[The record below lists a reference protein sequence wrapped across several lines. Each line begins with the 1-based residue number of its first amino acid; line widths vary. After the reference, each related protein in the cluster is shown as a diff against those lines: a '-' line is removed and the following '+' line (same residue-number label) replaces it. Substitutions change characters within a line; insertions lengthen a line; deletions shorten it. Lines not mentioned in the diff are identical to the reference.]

1 MNSTNIVFKSSD
13 DDVIVSLFLP
23 SVTSSEYFLSMLNF
37 FVKKINDN
45 NINEL
50 LNNQRKDWEYIVSK
64 LVSSILSEFDAQ
76 FIYKLPNENLH
87 VDFNVEIKAQHSY
100 FNLNQSLDSV
110 INISFESKN
119 EKDICFSGDFSSLQ
133 NFVDVKF
140 FLIPFIEKIEKNVKK
155 CGLSNN
161 VELQL
166 YAELI
171 SKFIPKGSDKI
182 IKISRN
188 LLGVKIE

>member
-1 MNSTNIVFKSSD
+1 MNSANIIFKSSD

-23 SVTSSEYFLSMLNF
+23 SIYSSEHFLSMLNF

-50 LNNQRKDWEYIVSK
+50 LNNQRKDWEYIVSQ

-110 INISFESKN
+110 INISFKSKN
-119 EKDICFSGDFSSLQ
+119 EKDICFSGDFSSLHK
-133 NFVDVKF
+133 FIDVNF
-140 FLIPFIEKIEKNVKK
+140 FLIPFIEKNVKQ
-155 CGLSNN
+155 CGLSSN